1 MVSQT
6 VADNG
11 PGLLSAQ
18 ICATPSAQRAR
29 RGAIISLAVMMS
41 LLERIAYHESGH
53 AAAALTFG
61 MPIIRV
67 TIDADPPHCHRGRWR
82 SKSDMA
88 LANIV
93 TLCLCGPAA
102 EIAYVGPITDNSD
115 HIDHAM
121 ARRYLAEGGVDP
133 VLIGVEIGRLG
144 DAADR
149 LVRTDWARRRIGL
162 MAHALLRY
170 GSLTGGQIS
179 ELF

>member
-1 MVSQT
+1 MSQT

-11 PGLLSAQ
+11 PGELLSAQ

-102 EIAYVGPITDNSD
+102 DVGGIMAPANSD
-115 HIDHAM
+115 TPIAVPKG
-121 ARRYLAEGGVDP
+121 AGACP
-133 VLIGVEIGRLG
+133 SNFRLSG
-144 DAADR
+144 
-149 LVRTDWARRRIGL
+149 
-162 MAHALLRY
+162 AHCIENR
-170 GSLTGGQIS
+170 
-179 ELF
+179 

>member
-18 ICATPSAQRAR
+18 LCATPSAQRAR

-93 TLCLCGPAA
+93 TLCPADPRRKSPTLGRSPTTA
-102 EIAYVGPITDNSD
+102 TISTMQWHGAIWRKVG
-115 HIDHAM
+115 
-121 ARRYLAEGGVDP
+121 
-133 VLIGVEIGRLG
+133 LIRC
-144 DAADR
+144 
-149 LVRTDWARRRIGL
+149 
-162 MAHALLRY
+162 
-170 GSLTGGQIS
+170 
-179 ELF
+179 